1 MAEPDVKKAKVTEED
16 ELSNLQTLPVTF
28 FFNRDAESA
37 LPWDVVML
45 PTQPIYITCD
55 LSPAPERDWRKTS
68 QYLFRA
74 ERALSHLEPVPLPN
88 CSVLDHS
95 KTEAPYE
102 PLQFHFTRDPNMP
115 LPLVARYTFLKRM
128 GQIRQDVSY
137 EEWSKDFYT

>member
-1 MAEPDVKKAKVTEED
+1 MAEPDVKKAKVTEEE
-16 ELSNLQTLPVTF
+16 ELSNLQPLPVTF

-74 ERALSHLEPVPLPN
+74 ERALSHLEGL
-88 CSVLDHS
+88 SV
-95 KTEAPYE
+95 ANAIVPYE
-102 PLQFHFTRDPNMP
+102 PLQFHFTRDPNIP
-115 LPLVARYTFLKRM
+115 LPLVARYTVLKRM